1 MNPAIGFVLWAIFL
15 VSWCVI
21 RYPAMRRARKTR
33 TVRDSRNFT
42 DIALLVVTTVA
53 FAILPVTWMASGW
66 PRFADHGFAP
76 WALILGFASGAG
88 FLWLFHRSH
97 HDLGRNWSVSLEIR
111 KDHTLITSG
120 VYSRIRHPMYSSFM
134 LWGLMQAFL
143 ISNWI
148 AGLAGIVAIIA
159 LYATRYPR
167 EEQMMIET
175 FGEEY
180 EEYRRRTARL
190 IPGIY

>member
-1 MNPAIGFVLWAIFL
+1 MNPAIGFAVWAIFL
-15 VSWCVI
+15 VSWCAI
-21 RYPAMRRARKTR
+21 RYPAMRRSRKTK
-33 TVRDSRNFT
+33 TVRDSRDPT

-53 FAILPVTWMASGW
+53 FAVLPVTWKVSGW
-66 PRFADHGFAP
+66 PRFADHGFTT
-76 WALILGFASGAG
+76 WAFALGILSGAG

-111 KDHTLITSG
+111 QDHQLVMTG

-148 AGLAGIVAIIA
+148 AGLAGMAAIIA
-159 LYATRYPR
+159 LYVTRYPR
-167 EEQMMIET
+167 EEKMMVET
-175 FGEEY
+175 FGEQY